1 MIIRIRH
8 MKQGKDNASLAP
20 LYYMFLGLL
29 FLLVVCQPLKVAADQ
44 NDNAILTQVLQ
55 RHYKDGGFTVVRPE
69 STLWPLQ
76 RKEPQLVVKTKKYII
91 DKLKIEGYDIGPLLD
106 KLIEKNRER
115 VPLSLASSPENGFIV
130 DHDRKFKKYLDSNG
144 GGWEKWYE
152 DNPTAHGSTA
162 VSLPVYDEQT
172 QIVLIYIETQMDEL
186 GGSGYIV
193 AYRYEND
200 RLKELGRVRL
210 WVS

>member
-1 MIIRIRH
+1 
-8 MKQGKDNASLAP
+8 MKQGKNSASLEP
-20 LYYMFLGLL
+20 LYYMVLGLL
-29 FLLVVCQPLKVAADQ
+29 FLLVVCQPLNVAADQ

-55 RHYKDGGFTVVRPE
+55 RHYRDGGFTVVRPE

-76 RKEPQLVVKTKKYII
+76 SKEPERVVKTKKHII
-91 DKLKIEGYDIGPLLD
+91 DKLKIEGYDLGPLLD
-106 KLIEKNRER
+106 KLIDKNKER
-115 VPLSLASSPENGFIV
+115 VSLSLASSPGNGFIV
-130 DHDRKFKKYLDSNG
+130 DYDRKFKKYLDSNG
-144 GGWEKWYE
+144 SGWGKWYE
-152 DNPTAHGSTA
+152 DNPTAHGLTA
-162 VSLPVYDEQT
+162 VSLPVYDEHT

-186 GGSGYIV
+186 GGVGYIV